1 MSISKSNNPIFIG
14 LKILKMFVILTFVA
28 VIMMLLFSM
37 LYVKDHQ
44 ERSLLNHRFF
54 IVLSDSMAPKF
65 NAGDLIITKI
75 VDTETLVEGDIITFY
90 SMDPLKYQ
98 EIITHQI
105 VEITE
110 DDQQKL
116 YITKGLNNTQNDLYP
131 VLENNVIGKYQSDIP
146 KLGLLMNYMR
156 QDSGYILFILV
167 PCVILV
173 VLELLSMMRQLSF
186 KQSSELNALRKE
198 NERLKREIIGM
209 KRSRKTRKVM

>member
-1 MSISKSNNPIFIG
+1 
-14 LKILKMFVILTFVA
+14 MFVILTFVA

-173 VLELLSMMRQLSF
+173 VLELLGMMRQLSF